1 VVTVLGPATAGVS
14 GDCENV
20 VRGSMVLINGSVD
33 ASSCVEAVDVDDE
46 LSTIVL
52 LVLGERFNERR
63 RKNFEV
69 DRDFLWEDD
78 DCVVVDVLTLGDLAA
93 TPTTSALLFMEE

>member
-20 VRGSMVLINGSVD
+20 VSGSMVLINGSVD
-33 ASSCVEAVDVDDE
+33 ASSCVEAVDADDE

-52 LVLGERFNERR
+52 VVLGERFNERR

-78 DCVVVDVLTLGDLAA
+78 DCVVDVLTLGDLAA